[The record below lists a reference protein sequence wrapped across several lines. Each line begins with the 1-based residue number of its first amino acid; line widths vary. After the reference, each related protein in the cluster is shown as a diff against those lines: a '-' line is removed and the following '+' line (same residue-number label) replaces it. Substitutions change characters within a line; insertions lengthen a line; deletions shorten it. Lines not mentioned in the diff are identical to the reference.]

1 MGQVIAVV
9 SGKGGTGKT
18 SFTALV
24 GSALA
29 EMGHRTLCLDCD
41 VGLRNLDLALGMSDS
56 ALMDFTDVILSRATL
71 EQAAVRHPRCDR
83 LYLLTAPVGL
93 HEDVRTSEMKKLL
106 DEVRSKFDYCLID
119 SGAGLGD
126 AFRLATCAADRA
138 VVVATTDPTSLRDAQ
153 RTVMEL
159 RDYPNGKLHL
169 VVNRVRRKLLKALSS
184 NIDDAID
191 AAGLPF
197 LQGLTPPAGSKSV
210 EELKQ
215 ISACAERPFILK
227 GIMTVRGAKKALE
240 AGASAIVVSNH
251 GGRVLDHCPA
261 TAEVLPEIVDA
272 VGGKMTVLV
281 DGGIRS
287 GVDIFKALALGADA
301 VLIGRPFV
309 TAVYGGGE
317 EGVQLYV
324 QKLKAEL
331 ADTMRMCGAHS
342 LAEIDRSMLYEF

>member
-93 HEDVRTSEMKKLL
+93 HEDICTSEMKRLL
-106 DEVRSKFDYCLID
+106 DEVRSRFDYCLID

-138 VVVATTDPTSLRDAQ
+138 VVVATTSLRDAQ

-159 RDYPNGKLHL
+159 RDYPNGRLHL

-191 AAGLPF
+191 AAGLP
-197 LQGLTPPAGSKSV
+197 LLGVIP
-210 EELKQ
+210 EDE
-215 ISACAERPFILK
+215 
-227 GIMTVRGAKKALE
+227 GIP
-240 AGASAIVVSNH
+240 I
-251 GGRVLDHCPA
+251 
-261 TAEVLPEIVDA
+261 
-272 VGGKMTVLV
+272 
-281 DGGIRS
+281 
-287 GVDIFKALALGADA
+287 ALGRNALT
-301 VLIGRPFV
+301 VFSR
-309 TAVYGGGE
+309 E
-317 EGVQLYV
+317 
-324 QKLKAEL
+324 
-331 ADTMRMCGAHS
+331 S
-342 LAEIDRSMLYEF
+342 SAEIACRNIARRLTGVPLMKLPRR

>member
-56 ALMDFTDVILSRATL
+56 ALMDFTDVIAR
-71 EQAAVRHPRCDR
+71 
-83 LYLLTAPVGL
+83 L
-93 HEDVRTSEMKKLL
+93 HEDIRTSEMKALL
-106 DEVRSKFDYCLID
+106 DEVRSRFDYCLID

-159 RDYPNGKLHL
+159 RDYPNGRLHL

-191 AAGLPF
+191 AAGLP
-197 LQGLTPPAGSKSV
+197 LLGVIP
-210 EELKQ
+210 EDE
-215 ISACAERPFILK
+215 
-227 GIMTVRGAKKALE
+227 GIP
-240 AGASAIVVSNH
+240 I
-251 GGRVLDHCPA
+251 
-261 TAEVLPEIVDA
+261 
-272 VGGKMTVLV
+272 
-281 DGGIRS
+281 
-287 GVDIFKALALGADA
+287 ALGRSALT
-301 VLIGRPFV
+301 VFSR
-309 TAVYGGGE
+309 E
-317 EGVQLYV
+317 
-324 QKLKAEL
+324 
-331 ADTMRMCGAHS
+331 S
-342 LAEIDRSMLYEF
+342 SAEIACRNIARRLTGERVPLMKLPRR

>member
-83 LYLLTAPVGL
+83 LYLLTAPIGL
-93 HEDVRTSEMKKLL
+93 HEDIRTSEMKRLL
-106 DEVRSKFDYCLID
+106 DEVRSRFDYCLID

-159 RDYPNGKLHL
+159 HDYPN
-169 VVNRVRRKLLKALSS
+169 
-184 NIDDAID
+184 DAID
-191 AAGLPF
+191 AAGLP
-197 LQGLTPPAGSKSV
+197 LLGVIP
-210 EELKQ
+210 EDE
-215 ISACAERPFILK
+215 
-227 GIMTVRGAKKALE
+227 GIP
-240 AGASAIVVSNH
+240 I
-251 GGRVLDHCPA
+251 
-261 TAEVLPEIVDA
+261 
-272 VGGKMTVLV
+272 
-281 DGGIRS
+281 
-287 GVDIFKALALGADA
+287 ALGRSALT
-301 VLIGRPFV
+301 VFSR
-309 TAVYGGGE
+309 E
-317 EGVQLYV
+317 
-324 QKLKAEL
+324 
-331 ADTMRMCGAHS
+331 S
-342 LAEIDRSMLYEF
+342 SAEIACRNIARRLTGERVPLMKLPRR

>member
-56 ALMDFTDVILSRATL
+56 ALMDFTDIILSRATL

-93 HEDVRTSEMKKLL
+93 HEDIRTSEMKRLL
-106 DEVRSKFDYCLID
+106 DEVREKFDYCLID

-159 RDYPNGKLHL
+159 HRFPSGYLHL
-169 VVNRVRRKLLKALSS
+169 VVNRVRRKLLQSLHTT
-184 NIDDAID
+184 IDDAID
-191 AAGLPF
+191 AAGLP
-197 LQGLTPPAGSKSV
+197 LLGVIPEDENVPAILGRGLSQR
-210 EELKQ
+210 LKY
-215 ISACAERPFILK
+215 
-227 GIMTVRGAKKALE
+227 
-240 AGASAIVVSNH
+240 
-251 GGRVLDHCPA
+251 
-261 TAEVLPEIVDA
+261 
-272 VGGKMTVLV
+272 
-281 DGGIRS
+281 RS
-287 GVDIFKALALGADA
+287 GALCACENIARRLC
-301 VLIGRPFV
+301 
-309 TAVYGGGE
+309 GE
-317 EGVQLYV
+317 RVRL
-324 QKLKAEL
+324 
-331 ADTMRMCGAHS
+331 MR
-342 LAEIDRSMLYEF
+342 L

>member
-56 ALMDFTDVILSRATL
+56 ALMDFTDVILARATL

-93 HEDVRTSEMKKLL
+93 HEDIRTSEMKRLL
-106 DEVRSKFDYCLID
+106 DEVRSRFDYCLID

-126 AFRLATCAADRA
+126 AFRLATCA

-159 RDYPNGKLHL
+159 REYPNGKLHL

-191 AAGLPF
+191 AAGLP
-197 LQGLTPPAGSKSV
+197 LLGVIP
-210 EELKQ
+210 EDE
-215 ISACAERPFILK
+215 
-227 GIMTVRGAKKALE
+227 GIP
-240 AGASAIVVSNH
+240 I
-251 GGRVLDHCPA
+251 
-261 TAEVLPEIVDA
+261 
-272 VGGKMTVLV
+272 
-281 DGGIRS
+281 
-287 GVDIFKALALGADA
+287 ALGRSALT
-301 VLIGRPFV
+301 VFTR
-309 TAVYGGGE
+309 E
-317 EGVQLYV
+317 
-324 QKLKAEL
+324 
-331 ADTMRMCGAHS
+331 S
-342 LAEIDRSMLYEF
+342 SAEIACRNIARRLTGERVPLMKLPRR

>member
-93 HEDVRTSEMKKLL
+93 HEDIRTSEMK
-106 DEVRSKFDYCLID
+106 
-119 SGAGLGD
+119 GLGD

-159 RDYPNGKLHL
+159 RDYPNGRLHL

-191 AAGLPF
+191 AAGLP
-197 LQGLTPPAGSKSV
+197 LLGVIP
-210 EELKQ
+210 EDE
-215 ISACAERPFILK
+215 
-227 GIMTVRGAKKALE
+227 GIP
-240 AGASAIVVSNH
+240 I
-251 GGRVLDHCPA
+251 
-261 TAEVLPEIVDA
+261 
-272 VGGKMTVLV
+272 
-281 DGGIRS
+281 
-287 GVDIFKALALGADA
+287 ALGRSALT
-301 VLIGRPFV
+301 VFSR
-309 TAVYGGGE
+309 E
-317 EGVQLYV
+317 
-324 QKLKAEL
+324 
-331 ADTMRMCGAHS
+331 S
-342 LAEIDRSMLYEF
+342 SAEIACRNIARRLTGERVPLMKLPRR

>member
-93 HEDVRTSEMKKLL
+93 HEDIRTSEMKGLL
-106 DEVRSKFDYCLID
+106 DEVRSRFDYCLID

-126 AFRLATCAADRA
+126 AFRLATRA

-159 RDYPNGKLHL
+159 RDYPNGRLHL

-191 AAGLPF
+191 AAGLP
-197 LQGLTPPAGSKSV
+197 LLGVIP
-210 EELKQ
+210 EDE
-215 ISACAERPFILK
+215 
-227 GIMTVRGAKKALE
+227 GIP
-240 AGASAIVVSNH
+240 I
-251 GGRVLDHCPA
+251 
-261 TAEVLPEIVDA
+261 
-272 VGGKMTVLV
+272 
-281 DGGIRS
+281 
-287 GVDIFKALALGADA
+287 ALGRSALT
-301 VLIGRPFV
+301 VFSR
-309 TAVYGGGE
+309 E
-317 EGVQLYV
+317 
-324 QKLKAEL
+324 
-331 ADTMRMCGAHS
+331 S
-342 LAEIDRSMLYEF
+342 SAEIACRNIARRLTGERVPLMKPRR

>member
-29 EMGHRTLCLDCD
+29 ELGYRTLCLDCD
-41 VGLRNLDLALGMSDS
+41 IGLRNLDLAFGMSDC
-56 ALMDFTDVILSRATL
+56 ALMDFTDVIAGRATL
-71 EQAAVRHPRCDR
+71 EQAAVRHPHGSR

-93 HEDVRTSEMKKLL
+93 HKNVPTSEMKALL
-106 DEVRSKFDYCLID
+106 DEVREKFDYCLID

-159 RDYPNGKLHL
+159 REYPNGKLHL

-191 AAGLPF
+191 AAGLP
-197 LQGLTPPAGSKSV
+197 LLGV
-210 EELKQ
+210 
-215 ISACAERPFILK
+215 I
-227 GIMTVRGAKKALE
+227 
-240 AGASAIVVSNH
+240 
-251 GGRVLDHCPA
+251 
-261 TAEVLPEIVDA
+261 PEDE
-272 VGGKMTVLV
+272 
-281 DGGIRS
+281 
-287 GVDIFKALALGADA
+287 GVPIALGRSALT
-301 VLIGRPFV
+301 VFSHER
-309 TAVYGGGE
+309 Y
-317 EGVQLYV
+317 
-324 QKLKAEL
+324 
-331 ADTMRMCGAHS
+331 
-342 LAEIDRSMLYEF
+342 AEIACRNIARRLTGERVPLMKLPRR

>member
-93 HEDVRTSEMKKLL
+93 HEDIHTSEMKRLL
-106 DEVRSKFDYCLID
+106 DEVRSRFDYCLID

-153 RTVMEL
+153 R
-159 RDYPNGKLHL
+159 RDYPNGRLHL

-191 AAGLPF
+191 AAGLP
-197 LQGLTPPAGSKSV
+197 LLGVIP
-210 EELKQ
+210 EDE
-215 ISACAERPFILK
+215 
-227 GIMTVRGAKKALE
+227 GIP
-240 AGASAIVVSNH
+240 I
-251 GGRVLDHCPA
+251 
-261 TAEVLPEIVDA
+261 
-272 VGGKMTVLV
+272 
-281 DGGIRS
+281 
-287 GVDIFKALALGADA
+287 ALGRSALT
-301 VLIGRPFV
+301 VFSR
-309 TAVYGGGE
+309 E
-317 EGVQLYV
+317 
-324 QKLKAEL
+324 
-331 ADTMRMCGAHS
+331 S
-342 LAEIDRSMLYEF
+342 SAEIACRNIARRLTGERVPLMKI

>member
-93 HEDVRTSEMKKLL
+93 HEDIRTSEMKGLL
-106 DEVRSKFDYCLID
+106 DEVRSRFDYCLID

-159 RDYPNGKLHL
+159 RDYPNGRLHL
-169 VVNRVRRKLLKALSS
+169 VVNALSS

-191 AAGLPF
+191 AAGLP
-197 LQGLTPPAGSKSV
+197 LLGVIP
-210 EELKQ
+210 EDE
-215 ISACAERPFILK
+215 
-227 GIMTVRGAKKALE
+227 GIP
-240 AGASAIVVSNH
+240 I
-251 GGRVLDHCPA
+251 
-261 TAEVLPEIVDA
+261 
-272 VGGKMTVLV
+272 
-281 DGGIRS
+281 
-287 GVDIFKALALGADA
+287 ALGRSALT
-301 VLIGRPFV
+301 VFSR
-309 TAVYGGGE
+309 E
-317 EGVQLYV
+317 
-324 QKLKAEL
+324 
-331 ADTMRMCGAHS
+331 S
-342 LAEIDRSMLYEF
+342 SAEIACRNIARRLTGERVPLMKLPRR

>member
-56 ALMDFTDVILSRATL
+56 ALMDFTDVIAGRATL
-71 EQAAVRHPRCDR
+71 EQAAVRHPYGCR

-93 HEDVRTSEMKKLL
+93 HEDIRTSEMKRLL
-106 DEVRSKFDYCLID
+106 DEVREKFDYCLID

-138 VVVATTDPTSLRDAQ
+138 VVVAMTDPTSLRDAQ

-159 RDYPNGKLHL
+159 RDYPNGRLHL

-191 AAGLPF
+191 AAGLP
-197 LQGLTPPAGSKSV
+197 LLGVIP
-210 EELKQ
+210 EDE
-215 ISACAERPFILK
+215 
-227 GIMTVRGAKKALE
+227 GIP
-240 AGASAIVVSNH
+240 I
-251 GGRVLDHCPA
+251 
-261 TAEVLPEIVDA
+261 
-272 VGGKMTVLV
+272 
-281 DGGIRS
+281 
-287 GVDIFKALALGADA
+287 ALGRSALT
-301 VLIGRPFV
+301 VFSR
-309 TAVYGGGE
+309 E
-317 EGVQLYV
+317 
-324 QKLKAEL
+324 
-331 ADTMRMCGAHS
+331 S
-342 LAEIDRSMLYEF
+342 SAEIACRNIARRLTGERVPLMKLPRR